1 MSAHFFKIT
10 LCYDKKW
17 EIKLRIS
24 VNIYCRLPK
33 LGMSTRVFKISLC
46 YDKQENHRAYG
57 TADEALSTTL
67 VMFKK
72 MFLF

>member
-1 MSAHFFKIT
+1 MYSTNFY
-10 LCYDKKW
+10 L
-17 EIKLRIS
+17 KLQIIVCTPHVTVYHRAE
-24 VNIYCRLPK
+24 NE
-33 LGMSTRVFKISLC
+33 
-46 YDKQENHRAYG
+46 QESHRAYG